1 MSVVR
6 IPPVLR
12 AVVGGAKQVTA
23 QGGTL
28 LEVIEDLCAR
38 YPEVKDQ
45 VLTPEGALNR
55 FINVYVADQ
64 DVRFLQGLD
73 TPVGPNDTVVLL
85 PAMAGGQHEIPIA
98 S

>member
-12 AVVGGAKQVTA
+12 GAVGGAKQVNA
-23 QGGTL
+23 EGATL
-28 LEVIEDLCAR
+28 AAVLDDLCGR
-38 YPEVKDQ
+38 FPEVRAQ
-45 VLTPEGALNR
+45 VLAPEGGLNR

-64 DVRFLQGLD
+64 DVRFLQGLE

-85 PAMAGGQHEIPIA
+85 PAMAGGQG
-98 S
+98 